1 MIFYAIKNKRTGALL
16 PAPIGRGGRGGTRVN
31 FGEWGMP
38 RLFDSKTDA
47 KKALHWWLRG
57 EVHVNIS
64 GDHFG
69 EMDEQWFVKPRPD
82 RQPEDV
88 EIVCIQLQEVKE

>member
-31 FGEWGMP
+31 FGELGMP
-38 RLFDSKTDA
+38 RLFDSKTAA
-47 KKALHWWLRG
+47 KIALHWWLRG
-57 EVHVNIS
+57 EVYVSIS
-64 GDHFG
+64 EDL
-69 EMDEQWFVKPRPD
+69 DKQWFVQPRAD
-82 RQPEDV
+82 RRPEDV